1 MVCAKLT
8 ALVYTIG
15 PGPGI
20 WAGGVGI
27 PEEGGVK
34 RKLIAAIGIAGMM
47 VSIAACGGDKDS
59 GDSKGS
65 EAKELTVWLTVDAQN
80 NWPALVKAADAAVQ
94 KKHPGLKITHE
105 YYGWPDKNAKLD
117 AVLATDKAPDVVE
130 MGNTE
135 MLGYMVKGAFAPLDA
150 SKFDNSSAW
159 LDGLKAS
166 VTYDGKTYGVPYYAG
181 GRVANWRKDVFAKVG
196 VKSAPTTYAEL
207 TAALDKVQKK
217 EGDKFSAWYQP
228 TRDWY
233 AAMSFVYDAGGS
245 IAVESGGKWKASLS
259 SPESVK
265 GLNEFKNVVD
275 EYMHGDK
282 TKDESDR
289 YIVYGQGKSGMIF
302 APAWEGA
309 TAAAKENDKTGKLA
323 GNVEN
328 FVMPG
333 PSGKNLPVFLG
344 GSDLAVPVKS
354 DAQDLAAEW
363 INAFTGPSGQK
374 GLMAKGNL
382 PNNKTDLATLKND
395 PATAVP
401 ATAAESNWFVP
412 MAPGWG
418 QVEKAQVLQNM
429 LQSIGTGKKTVE
441 AAAKEADAAIDKV
454 INNS

>member
-1 MVCAKLT
+1 M
-8 ALVYTIG
+8 
-15 PGPGI
+15 
-20 WAGGVGI
+20 
-27 PEEGGVK
+27 K

-47 VSIAACGGDKDS
+47 VSIAACGDSDKDS
-59 GDSKGS
+59 GGGKGGA

-80 NWPALVKAADAAVQ
+80 NWPELVKAADAAVK
-94 KKHPGLKITHE
+94 KKHPGVKINHE

-135 MLGYMVKGAFAPLDA
+135 MLGYMVKGAFAPVDA
-150 SKFDNSSAW
+150 SKFDNADQW

-181 GRVANWRKDVFAKVG
+181 GRVGNWRKDIAAASG
-196 VKSAPTTYAEL
+196 VKSTPKTYKEL
-207 TAALDKVQKK
+207 TTALDKIQKK
-217 EGDKFSAWYQP
+217 QGDKFSAWYQP

-245 IAVESGGKWKASLS
+245 IAEESGGQWKGNLS

-265 GLNEFKNVVD
+265 GLKAFKSVVD
-275 EYMHGDK
+275 KYMHGDK

-302 APAWEGA
+302 GAAWEGA
-309 TAAAKENDKTGKLA
+309 TSEDPKNDKTGKLK
-323 GNVEN
+323 GNLEN
-328 FVMPG
+328 FVVPG

-354 DAQDLAAEW
+354 DAQELAAEW
-363 INAFTGPSGQK
+363 INALTGAEGQK
-374 GLMAKGNL
+374 GLIGKGNL
-382 PNNKTDLATLKND
+382 PNNKTDLATLKSD
-395 PATAVP
+395 PKTAVP

-418 QVEKAQVLQNM
+418 QVEKAQVLQTM
-429 LQSIGTGKKTVE
+429 LQSIGTGKKSVE
-441 AAAKEADAAIDKV
+441 DAAKDADAAIDKV
-454 INNS
+454 INNK

>member
-1 MVCAKLT
+1 
-8 ALVYTIG
+8 
-15 PGPGI
+15 
-20 WAGGVGI
+20 
-27 PEEGGVK
+27 VK

-47 VSIAACGGDKDS
+47 VSIAACGDSDS
-59 GDSKGS
+59 GSSDNTGAD
-65 EAKELTVWLTVDAQN
+65 AKELTVWLTVDAQN
-80 NWPALVKAADAAVQ
+80 NWPELVKAADAALV
-94 KKHPGLKITHE
+94 KKHPGIKINHE

-135 MLGYMVKGAFAPLDA
+135 MLSYMVKGAFAPVDPA
-150 SKFDNSSAW
+150 KFENSAAW

-166 VTYDGKTYGVPYYAG
+166 VTYEGKTYGVPYYAG
-181 GRVANWRKDVFAKVG
+181 GRVANWRKDVAASVG
-196 VKSAPTTYAEL
+196 VKSVPTTYAEL
-207 TAALDKVQKK
+207 TSALDKIQKK
-217 EGDKFSAWYQP
+217 EGDKYNAWYQP

-245 IAVESGGKWKASLS
+245 IAEESGGQWKATLS

-265 GLNEFKNVVD
+265 GLTEFKNVID
-275 EYMHGDK
+275 KYMHGDK

-289 YIVYGQGKSGMIF
+289 YIVYGQGKTSMIF
-302 APAWEGA
+302 AAAWEGA
-309 TAAAKENDKTGKLA
+309 TAEAPENDKTGKLK
-323 GNVEN
+323 GNLEN

-333 PSGKNLPVFLG
+333 PSGKNMPVFLG
-344 GSDLAVPVKS
+344 GSDLAIPVKS
-354 DAQDLAAEW
+354 DAQTVAAEW
-363 INAFTGPSGQK
+363 IDAYTGASGQK

-382 PNNKTDLATLKND
+382 PNNKTDLATLKSD

-418 QVEKAQVLQNM
+418 QVEKAQILQTM

-441 AAAKEADAAIDKV
+441 EAAKEADAAIDKV
-454 INNS
+454 INVK

>member
-1 MVCAKLT
+1 M
-8 ALVYTIG
+8 
-15 PGPGI
+15 
-20 WAGGVGI
+20 
-27 PEEGGVK
+27 K

-47 VSIAACGGDKDS
+47 VSIAACGDSDS
-59 GDSKGS
+59 GSSDNSGAD
-65 EAKELTVWLTVDAQN
+65 AKELTVWLTVDAQN
-80 NWPALVKAADAAVQ
+80 NWPKLVKAADAAIV
-94 KKHPGLKITHE
+94 KKHPGIKIKHE

-135 MLGYMVKGAFAPLDA
+135 MLSYMVKGAFAPVDPA
-150 SKFDNSSAW
+150 KFDSSDAW

-181 GRVANWRKDVFAKVG
+181 GRVANWRKDLFASVG
-196 VKSAPTTYAEL
+196 VKSTPKTYDEL

-217 EGDKFSAWYQP
+217 EGDKFNAWYQP

-245 IAVESGGKWKASLS
+245 IAVESGGQWKANLS

-265 GLNEFKNVVD
+265 GLKAFQNVVD
-275 EYMHGDK
+275 TYMHGDK

-309 TAAAKENDKTGKLA
+309 TAAAKENDKTGKLE

-354 DAQDLAAEW
+354 DAQAVAAEW
-363 INAFTGPSGQK
+363 INAFTGSAGQK

-418 QVEKAQVLQNM
+418 QVEKAQVLQTM
-429 LQSIGTGKKTVE
+429 LQSIGTGKKSVE
-441 AAAKEADAAIDKV
+441 DAAKEADAAIDKV
-454 INNS
+454 INTK

>member
-1 MVCAKLT
+1 M
-8 ALVYTIG
+8 
-15 PGPGI
+15 
-20 WAGGVGI
+20 
-27 PEEGGVK
+27 K
-34 RKLIAAIGIAGMM
+34 RKLTVAIGIAGMM
-47 VSIAACGGDKDS
+47 VSIAACGGGESDS
-59 GDSKGS
+59 GGS
-65 EAKELTVWLTVDAQN
+65 DKSGADAKELTVWLTVDAQN
-80 NWPALVKAADAAVQ
+80 NWPELVKAADAAVT
-94 KKHPGLKITHE
+94 KAHPGIKINHE

-135 MLGYMVKGAFAPLDA
+135 MLSYMVKGAFAPLDPA
-150 SKFDNSSAW
+150 KFDNSAAW

-166 VTYDGKTYGVPYYAG
+166 VTYEDKTYGVPYYAG
-181 GRVANWRKDVFAKVG
+181 GRVANWRKDLFASVG
-196 VKSAPTTYAEL
+196 VKSAPKTYEEL
-207 TAALDKVQKK
+207 TAALDKVQKDK
-217 EGDKFSAWYQP
+217 GDKFSAWYQP

-245 IAVESGGKWKASLS
+245 IAVESGGEWKGNLS

-265 GLNEFKNVVD
+265 GLKEFQNVVD
-275 EYMHGDK
+275 TYMHGDK

-309 TAAAKENDKTGKLA
+309 TAAAPENDKTGKLKN
-323 GNVEN
+323 NVEN

-354 DAQDLAAEW
+354 DAQAVAAEW
-363 INAFTGPSGQK
+363 INAFTGPAGQK
-374 GLMAKGNL
+374 GLIAKGNL

-418 QVEKAQVLQNM
+418 QVEKGQVLQTM
-429 LQSIGTGKKTVE
+429 LQSIGTGKKSVE
-441 AAAKEADAAIDKV
+441 DAAKEADAAIDKV
-454 INNS
+454 INTK

>member
-1 MVCAKLT
+1 M
-8 ALVYTIG
+8 
-15 PGPGI
+15 
-20 WAGGVGI
+20 
-27 PEEGGVK
+27 K

-47 VSIAACGGDKDS
+47 VSIAACGDDKDS
-59 GDSKGS
+59 GGSDKGTD
-65 EAKELTVWLTVDAQN
+65 AKELTVWLTVDAQN
-80 NWPALVKAADAAVQ
+80 NWPELVKAADAAVQ
-94 KKHPGLKITHE
+94 KKHPGVKINHE

-117 AVLATDKAPDVVE
+117 AVLATDKVPDVVE

-150 SKFDNSSAW
+150 GKFDNSSAW

-166 VTYDGKTYGVPYYAG
+166 VTYEDKTYGVPYYAG
-181 GRVANWRKDVFAKVG
+181 GRVGNWRKDLFASAG
-196 VKSAPTTYAEL
+196 VKAAPKTYAEL

-217 EGDKFSAWYQP
+217 EGDKFSSWYQP

-245 IAVESGGKWKASLS
+245 IAKEEGGQWKGNLS
-259 SPESVK
+259 SPESLK
-265 GLNEFKNVVD
+265 GLGEYKNVVD
-275 EYMHGDK
+275 TYMHGDK

-302 APAWEGA
+302 GAAWEGA
-309 TAAAKENDKTGKLA
+309 TAEAPENDKSGKLK
-323 GNVEN
+323 GNLEN

-354 DAQDLAAEW
+354 DAQELAAEW
-363 INAFTGPSGQK
+363 INAFTGPAGQK

-395 PATAVP
+395 PKTVVP

-418 QVEKAQVLQNM
+418 QVEKAQVLQTM

-441 AAAKEADAAIDKV
+441 EAAKEADAEIDKV
-454 INNS
+454 INTK

>member
-1 MVCAKLT
+1 M
-8 ALVYTIG
+8 
-15 PGPGI
+15 
-20 WAGGVGI
+20 
-27 PEEGGVK
+27 K

-47 VSIAACGGDKDS
+47 VSIAACGDSDS
-59 GDSKGS
+59 GSSDNSGAD
-65 EAKELTVWLTVDAQN
+65 AKELTVWLTVDAQN
-80 NWPALVKAADAAVQ
+80 NWPELVKAADAAVT
-94 KKHPGLKITHE
+94 KKHPGIKIKHE

-135 MLGYMVKGAFAPLDA
+135 MLSYMVKGAFAPVDP
-150 SKFDNSSAW
+150 SKFDNSDAW

-166 VTYDGKTYGVPYYAG
+166 VSYDGKTYGVPYYAG
-181 GRVANWRKDVFAKVG
+181 GRVANWRKDLFASVG
-196 VKSAPTTYAEL
+196 VKSTPKTYDEL

-217 EGDKFSAWYQP
+217 EGDKFNAWYQP

-245 IAVESGGKWKASLS
+245 IAVESGGQWKANLS
-259 SPESVK
+259 SPESIK
-265 GLNEFKNVVD
+265 GLKAFQNVVD
-275 EYMHGDK
+275 KYMHGDK

-323 GNVEN
+323 NNVEN

-354 DAQDLAAEW
+354 DAQAVAAEW
-363 INAFTGPSGQK
+363 INAFAGSSGQK

-418 QVEKAQVLQNM
+418 QVEKAQVLQTM
-429 LQSIGTGKKTVE
+429 LQSIGTGKKSVE
-441 AAAKEADAAIDKV
+441 DAAKEADAAIDKV
-454 INNS
+454 INTK

>member
-1 MVCAKLT
+1 
-8 ALVYTIG
+8 
-15 PGPGI
+15 
-20 WAGGVGI
+20 VGI

-34 RKLIAAIGIAGMM
+34 RKLISAIGVAGMM
-47 VSIAACGGDKDS
+47 ISIAACGGSDGGSSDS
-59 GDSKGS
+59 GADV
-65 EAKELTVWLTVDAQN
+65 KELTVWLTVDAQN
-80 NWPALVKAADAAVQ
+80 NWPELVKAADAAIV
-94 KKHPGLKITHE
+94 KKHPGIKIKHE

-135 MLGYMVKGAFAPLDA
+135 MLSYMVKGAFAPVDA
-150 SKFDNSSAW
+150 STFDNSADW

-166 VTYDGKTYGVPYYAG
+166 VTYEGKTYGVPYYAG
-181 GRVANWRKDVFAKVG
+181 GRVANWRKDLFASVG
-196 VKSAPTTYAEL
+196 VKSTPKTYAEL

-217 EGDKFSAWYQP
+217 EGDKFNAWYQP

-245 IAVESGGKWKASLS
+245 IAVESGGQWKGNLS
-259 SPESVK
+259 SPESIE
-265 GLNEFKNVVD
+265 GLTAFKNVVD
-275 EYMHGDK
+275 KYMHGDK

-309 TAAAKENDKTGKLA
+309 TAATKENDKTGKLE

-354 DAQDLAAEW
+354 DAQAVAAEW
-363 INAFTGPSGQK
+363 INAFAGSSGQK

-418 QVEKAQVLQNM
+418 QVEKAQVLQTM
-429 LQSIGTGKKTVE
+429 LQSIGTGKKSVE
-441 AAAKEADAAIDKV
+441 DAAKEADAAIDKV
-454 INNS
+454 INTK